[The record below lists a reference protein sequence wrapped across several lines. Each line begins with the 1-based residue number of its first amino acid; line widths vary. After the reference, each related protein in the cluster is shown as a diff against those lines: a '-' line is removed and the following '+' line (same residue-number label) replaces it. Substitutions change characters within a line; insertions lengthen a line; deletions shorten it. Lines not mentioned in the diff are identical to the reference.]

1 MKNKILIPALAA
13 MFSAAAHAGDF
24 DGLSIG
30 FGINAIG
37 AETHVSDSSGS
48 ATIGQ
53 TSVNSSIFAQ
63 YGMMATDTTVVNVGV
78 SYDFGDIKS
87 GDGAAN
93 GISYAVKG
101 SDHYSIYFEPGLILN
116 PGTELYG
123 KLGYHSIKGE
133 ISGTDLSSHTF
144 SGVGVSVGLRSK
156 LDKQLFMQV
165 ELEHVDYAGD
175 TIAGTTYKPK
185 TNAGK
190 VALGYRF

>member
-1 MKNKILIPALAA
+1 MKKKILFSALAA
-13 MFSAAAHAGDF
+13 VFSCTAHAADF

-30 FGINAIG
+30 FGLNAVG
-37 AETHVSDSSGS
+37 AETNASNASAS

-53 TSVNSSIFAQ
+53 TTVNASIFAQ

-93 GISYAVKG
+93 GTSYAVKG
-101 SDHYSIYFEPGLILN
+101 KDHYSVYFEPGLILN

-123 KLGYHSIKGE
+123 KLGYHSLNGE
-133 ISGTDLSSHTF
+133 ISGSNLGSHTF
-144 SGVGVSVGLRSK
+144 NGAGIGIGLRSK

-165 ELEHVDYAGD
+165 ELEHVDYSGT
-175 TIAGTTYKPK
+175 TIAGSSYKPK